1 MNQSTRYTFVSLL
14 ILLILGGG
22 WYLLHQQGGKA
33 VDTTQA
39 VQVLSVQDQ
48 LIAAQAANSA
58 GLSPQAAAAASSTAV
73 APFPHLYTNAE
84 YGFSF
89 RYPDAL
95 HVGGNMT
102 SNDGVTTILVQDA
115 VQHIG
120 FQIYITPFTD
130 PDPVITAARVA
141 QSLPDLVM
149 RDAQEVQVGG
159 SQGLSFLTKDASFG
173 ESRQVWIVHKS
184 NLYQVSTYNAQST
197 LLEKVLA
204 TWVFGK

>member
-1 MNQSTRYTFVSLL
+1 MNQSIRYTFISLF
-14 ILLILGGG
+14 ILFVLGGG

-39 VQVLSVQDQ
+39 EQVLSVQDQ

-58 GLSPQAAAAASSTAV
+58 GLSPQAAAAASSTAA

-95 HVGGNMT
+95 HIGGNMT
-102 SNDGVTTILVQDA
+102 SSDGVTTILVQDA

-130 PDPVITAARVA
+130 SDPVITAARIA
-141 QSLPDLVM
+141 QSLPDLVI
-149 RDAQEVQVGG
+149 RDAQAVQVGD

-173 ESRQVWIVHKS
+173 ESRQVWVVYKG
-184 NLYQVSTYNAQST
+184 NLYQISTYDAQGA

-204 TWVFGK
+204 TWIFGK